1 MPTRDEDFKQ
11 RFDSILLDLRISGR
25 TDGQTMWLVGSLAA
39 RLIDQGQQPTW
50 SSFKHTLSQPTFR
63 SLISSF
69 QKQGNDLA
77 KTGATQQVY
86 AIQVVAVSLV
96 AVTQTDDPEI
106 VEDDKVLDQIIEDA
120 ISIYREAIAS
130 DPIIS

>member
-11 RFDSILLDLRISGR
+11 RFDSILLDMRISGS
-25 TDGQTMWLVGSLAA
+25 TDAETMWLVGSLAA

-50 SSFKHTLSQPTFR
+50 YSFKHTLSQPTFR